1 LEHAVPGHATIAR
14 EQVLA
19 RELGAGEQAMLAIG
33 NAIGTGLF
41 LGSGVAV
48 STAGPGVV
56 LSYLLIAVVA
66 LLIGSALAEMCV
78 AHPTAGSFGV
88 HAEMYLTP
96 FAGYAVRVSYWLMQ
110 LVATGGH
117 MVAVSIYM
125 KYWFPQ
131 APGAVWIVGFS
142 LLLVYLN
149 ARSVGSFGRV
159 EYWFVMAKVAA
170 LVVFVTLGLAL
181 VAGITGHPLGLAN
194 LAAGPA
200 LPRGF
205 TGVWLACCFVLYSFI
220 GVEAVAVASGEAR
233 EPERTIPR
241 AMRRTVLGL
250 SGLYVAAVIVL
261 VLVMPWSEA
270 GLGESPFVSVLR
282 RTGVRGAAAL
292 MNFVVLTAAL
302 SAANANLYTVARTL
316 FSLARGGYAPA
327 ALGDV
332 DRHGIPVKALVTSAA
347 GLGVAVVI
355 QALWPDS
362 AYVWFF
368 GVALF
373 GAIVVWF
380 TAFLTHVAFRRHWQR
395 TGTPLLYRSPY
406 GAAGSWLGATLMLA
420 LLVTTWWAPGLRGT
434 LLAAGPW
441 LLVLTVGYRVSREMA
456 PRAVGLGATAGGG
469 PVPVR
474 R

>member
-1 LEHAVPGHATIAR
+1 VVPSHASIAR

-19 RELGAGEQAMLAIG
+19 RELGTGEQAMLAIG

-41 LGSGVAV
+41 LGSAVAV
-48 STAGPGVV
+48 GTAGPGVV
-56 LSYLLIAVVA
+56 LSYLLITVVA
-66 LLIGSALAEMCV
+66 LLIGSALTEMCV
-78 AHPTAGSFGV
+78 THPAAGSFGL
-88 HAEMYLTP
+88 HAEMYLSP

-125 KYWFPQ
+125 RFWFPE

-142 LLLVYLN
+142 LLLLSLN
-149 ARSVGSFGRV
+149 ARSVGTFGRL
-159 EYWFVMAKVAA
+159 EYWFVMVKVAA
-170 LVVFVTLGLAL
+170 LVVFLAL
-181 VAGITGHPLGLAN
+181 GFALIVGITGRPVGLTNLGKGPL
-194 LAAGPA
+194 
-200 LPRGF
+200 LPHGA

-241 AMRRTVLGL
+241 AMGATVLGL

-261 VLVMPWSEA
+261 LLVMPWSEA
-270 GLGESPFVSVLR
+270 GLGESPFVSVLK

-292 MNFVVLTAAL
+292 MNLVVLTAAL

-316 FSLARGGYAPA
+316 FSLARGGYVPA

-332 DRHGIPVKALVTSAA
+332 DRHGTPVKALAA
-347 GLGVAVVI
+347 SGLGLGVAVVV
-355 QALWPDS
+355 QALWPES
-362 AYVWFF
+362 AYLWFF

-373 GAIVVWF
+373 GAILVWF
-380 TAFLTHVAFRRHWQR
+380 TAFVTHVAFRRQWRR
-395 TGTPLLYRSPY
+395 TGAPLSFRSPF
-406 GAAGSWLGATLMLA
+406 GAAGSWLGAALMLA
-420 LLVTTWWAPGLRGT
+420 VLVTTWWAPGLRGT

-441 LLVLTVGYRVSREMA
+441 LLVLAIGYRASRA
-456 PRAVGLGATAGGG
+456 GATA
-469 PVPVR
+469 VPADDAAVAVR

>member
-1 LEHAVPGHATIAR
+1 VTSQGSIAR
-14 EQVLA
+14 EQVLS
-19 RELGAGEQAMLAIG
+19 RELGSGEQAMLAIG

-48 STAGPGVV
+48 GTAGPGVV
-56 LSYLLIAVVA
+56 LSYLLIAAVA

-88 HAEMYLTP
+88 HAEMYLSP
-96 FAGYAVRVSYWLMQ
+96 FAGYCVRVSYWLMQ

-125 KYWFPQ
+125 KYWFPG
-131 APGAVWIVGFS
+131 APGALWIVGFS

-149 ARSVGSFGRV
+149 ARSVGSFGRL
-159 EYWFVMAKVAA
+159 EYWFVMAKVVALVAFVALGAA
-170 LVVFVTLGLAL
+170 LVVGVTGRP
-181 VAGITGHPLGLAN
+181 IGLAN
-194 LAAGPA
+194 VSGGPL
-200 LPRGF
+200 LPRGL

-233 EPERTIPR
+233 EPGRTIPR
-241 AMRRTVLGL
+241 AMGWTVAGL
-250 SGLYVAAVIVL
+250 SGLYVAAVVVL
-261 VLVMPWSEA
+261 LLVMPWSEA
-270 GLGESPFVSVLR
+270 GLGESPFVSVLK
-282 RTGVRGAAAL
+282 RTGVPGAAAL
-292 MNFVVLTAAL
+292 MNVVVLTAAL

-332 DRHGIPVKALVTSAA
+332 DRHGIPLKALVASGVGLAA
-347 GLGVAVVI
+347 AVVV
-355 QALWPDS
+355 QGLWPDS
-362 AYVWFF
+362 AYLAFF

-373 GAIVVWF
+373 GAILVWF
-380 TAFLTHVAFRRHWQR
+380 TAFLTHVAFRRRRQT
-395 TGTPLLYRSPY
+395 TGVPLAFRSPF
-406 GAAGSWLGATLMLA
+406 GAAGSWIGAALVLA

-441 LLVLTVGYRVSREMA
+441 LLVLAIGYRASRSGQPAAAEDA
-456 PRAVGLGATAGGG
+456 AVA
-469 PVPVR
+469 VR

>member
-1 LEHAVPGHATIAR
+1 MSADSRALQSIAR

-19 RELGAGEQAMLAIG
+19 RELGSGQQAMLAIG

-48 STAGPGVV
+48 HTAGPGVV
-56 LSYLLIAVVA
+56 LSYLLITVVA

-88 HAEMYLTP
+88 HAEMYLSP

-110 LVATGGH
+110 LIATGGH

-125 KYWFPQ
+125 KYWFPE
-131 APGAVWIVGFS
+131 APGTVWIVGFS
-142 LLLVYLN
+142 LLLLYLN
-149 ARSVGSFGRV
+149 ARSVGSFGRL

-170 LVVFVTLGLAL
+170 LVVFIVLGTAL
-181 VAGITGHPLGLAN
+181 VLGITGRPLGLAN
-194 LAAGPA
+194 LGAGPL
-200 LPRGF
+200 LPNGF
-205 TGVWLACCFVLYSFI
+205 AGVWIASCFVLYSFI
-220 GVEAVAVASGEAR
+220 GIEAVAVASGEAR

-241 AMRRTVLGL
+241 AMRKTVLGL
-250 SGLYVAAVIVL
+250 SALYVAAVIVL

-270 GLGESPFVSVLR
+270 GLSESPFVSVLR
-282 RTGVRGAAAL
+282 RSGVHAAAAL

-302 SAANANLYTVARTL
+302 SAANANLYLVARTL
-316 FSLARGGYAPA
+316 FSLGRGGYVPA
-327 ALGDV
+327 ALGEV
-332 DRHGIPVKALVTSAA
+332 DRHGTPIKALLTSTA

-373 GAIVVWF
+373 GAILVWF
-380 TAFLTHVAFRRHWQR
+380 TAFLTHVAFRRHRER
-395 TGTPLLYRSPY
+395 TGSSRLSFRSPF
-406 GAAGSWLGATLMLA
+406 GAAGSWLGAALMLA
-420 LLVTTWWAPGLRGT
+420 LLITTWWAPGLRGT
-434 LLAAGPW
+434 LLAALPW
-441 LLVLTVGYRVSREMA
+441 LLVLAVGYRLSRA
-456 PRAVGLGATAGGG
+456 PAAAAAAGG
-469 PVPVR
+469 PETVAVR